1 MAAISAIAEVPGRVD
16 HIFISD
22 ELSPVGV
29 YGIRTYM
36 LGVPTTTIVDDYIPM
51 SQWGHPLFA
60 NVSRWDGSVW
70 VSILEK
76 AFAKTFGNY
85 HRTEGGTHLEGS
97 WPLNGSPAWNI
108 HHGSVDEA

>member
-1 MAAISAIAEVPGRVD
+1 MAAISAVAEVPGRVD

-36 LGVPTTTIVDDYIPM
+36 LGVPTTTIVDDLIPV
-51 SQWGHPLFA
+51 SGWGHPLFA
-60 NVSRWDGSVW
+60 DASRWDNSVW
-70 VSILEK
+70 VPVLEK

-85 HRTEGGTHLEGS
+85 RRTEGGTLSEGA
-97 WPLNGSPAWNI
+97 WPLNGAPN
-108 HHGSVDEA
+108 